1 MSEKESE
8 RLHFDAV
15 YFGYSVEIQLP
26 QFSFCRLFATIHV
39 PFVSNEF
46 DERFENDTNTESLSL
61 APCVCVEVSVLKG
74 KQKVTIKINQN
85 TIFLFITQF
94 SLILKRAQRHKR
106 MGVLSYV
113 TKIEKK
119 NMNIVELR
127 SRLARYWKC
136 SMRAGKAFAKKRL
149 HMDLK
154 LSVS

>member
-1 MSEKESE
+1 MCRSECFERQTKSHNKNQSKYNFSIHNSIFVDFEES
-8 RLHFDAV
+8 
-15 YFGYSVEIQLP
+15 
-26 QFSFCRLFATIHV
+26 
-39 PFVSNEF
+39 
-46 DERFENDTNTESLSL
+46 
-61 APCVCVEVSVLKG
+61 
-74 KQKVTIKINQN
+74 
-85 TIFLFITQF
+85 
-94 SLILKRAQRHKR
+94 AQAHTH
-106 MGVLSYV
+106 MGVFSYV

>member
-61 APCVCVEVSVLKG
+61 APCVCVEVSV
-74 KQKVTIKINQN
+74 
-85 TIFLFITQF
+85 
-94 SLILKRAQRHKR
+94 
-106 MGVLSYV
+106 
-113 TKIEKK
+113 
-119 NMNIVELR
+119 
-127 SRLARYWKC
+127 
-136 SMRAGKAFAKKRL
+136 
-149 HMDLK
+149 
-154 LSVS
+154 